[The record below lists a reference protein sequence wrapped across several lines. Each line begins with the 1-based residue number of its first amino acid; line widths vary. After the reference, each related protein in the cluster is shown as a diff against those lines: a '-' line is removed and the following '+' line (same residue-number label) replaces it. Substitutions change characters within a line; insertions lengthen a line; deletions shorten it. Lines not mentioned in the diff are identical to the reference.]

1 MLSICMAQP
10 IWDHSLLVR
19 FDSIVKVFQW
29 IPEHWTILCVISMPE
44 STLTLDS
51 LEPVF
56 ITDWSS
62 YWGSGWLP
70 WDQVASCPT
79 GRLCTNGCSKATAQV
94 PLQMLGLQKL
104 LLPGIGGIRDEMV
117 TDWQC
122 YSDPAWKSFIFLS
135 SDSLLYVI
143 STCASDSSQMQLWS
157 ECWHVVRSAKFWTWM
172 IHCTTALWHGHW
184 LPCYW
189 RPLIIAGAFSEM
201 FKVKVLVLSIIGW
214 FWASEYF
221 WGVLPLLWLTA
232 SCWFCSN

>member
-10 IWDHSLLVR
+10 RWHHSLLVR

-29 IPEHWTILCVISMPE
+29 IPEHWSIVCVVSMPD

-62 YWGSGWLP
+62 YQGSGWLP
-70 WDQVASCPT
+70 WTKLQAVPLEGCAQMDALKLLHRYYCRCLVYRNFCSLGLVAS
-79 GRLCTNGCSKATAQV
+79 
-94 PLQMLGLQKL
+94 
-104 LLPGIGGIRDEMV
+104 EMRWWLN
-117 TDWQC
+117 WQC
-122 YSDPAWKSFIFLS
+122 YSDPAWRSFTFLS

-143 STCASDSSQMQLWS
+143 STCTSDSWQMQVWS

-189 RPLIIAGAFSEM
+189 WPLIIVGAFSEM
-201 FKVKVLVLSIIGW
+201 FKVKVLILSIIGW

-232 SCWFCSN
+232 SCCLCSN